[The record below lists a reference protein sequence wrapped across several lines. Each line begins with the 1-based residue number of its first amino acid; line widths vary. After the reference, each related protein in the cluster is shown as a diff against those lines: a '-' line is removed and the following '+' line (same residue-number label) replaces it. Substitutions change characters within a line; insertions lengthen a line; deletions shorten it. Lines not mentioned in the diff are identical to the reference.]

1 MYASVKPLFTNIL
14 DTNQYTQEMEVLLL
28 GMKMRMDSDY
38 LQLKNGDMLQEV
50 ARTMSIVAV
59 ITLIL
64 SDGTALTAK
73 IQLIRLHRK
82 NLMVMDFTT

>member
-38 LQLKNGDMLQEV
+38 LQLKNGNTLQEV
-50 ARTMSIVAV
+50 VVRITVTVAM
-59 ITLIL
+59 ITLIM
-64 SDGTALTAK
+64 SGG
-73 IQLIRLHRK
+73 I
-82 NLMVMDFTT
+82 

>member
-38 LQLKNGDMLQEV
+38 LQLKNGSMRQKEV
-50 ARTMSIVAV
+50 
-59 ITLIL
+59 
-64 SDGTALTAK
+64 
-73 IQLIRLHRK
+73 K
-82 NLMVMDFTT
+82 NLNTAAATIWTK

>member
-38 LQLKNGDMLQEV
+38 LQLKNGSMRQKEV
-50 ARTMSIVAV
+50 
-59 ITLIL
+59 
-64 SDGTALTAK
+64 
-73 IQLIRLHRK
+73 K
-82 NLMVMDFTT
+82 NLNTAAATISMRLPGITTTAEKRHTP

>member
-38 LQLKNGDMLQEV
+38 LQLKNGSMLQEEV
-50 ARTMSIVAV
+50 KVTVTLAV
-59 ITLIL
+59 IILVL
-64 SDGTALTAK
+64 SDGITVTAERY
-73 IQLIRLHRK
+73 LIL
-82 NLMVMDFTT
+82 